1 MNSIRKE
8 FTTLSITLIAVGIA
22 LNLALG
28 TVVLRLG
35 LPLYLDSIGTVL
47 VGALV
52 GPWAGAATG
61 FLSNLVWT
69 LTGLFPQAF
78 AWAGVA
84 AIIGALSGV
93 FARSGWFNSFGKA
106 ALAGVITGV
115 ISAIL
120 SAPIATY
127 VFGGVV
133 GAGTDALVAAFRAAG
148 LDALMSNVAQG
159 TFSDPLDKL
168 VTFVIVWSLLLALPA
183 REKARF
189 GNLET
194 TKARAP
200 RGATRRPA
208 GKVARKTTTK
218 KTATKKATRRR

>member
-1 MNSIRKE
+1 MNSLRKE

-84 AIIGALSGV
+84 AIIGALAGV
-93 FARSGWFNSFGKA
+93 FARSGWFNSVGKA
-106 ALAGVITGV
+106 ALAGIITGV
-115 ISAIL
+115 LSAIL

-148 LDALMSNVAQG
+148 LDALLSNVAQG

-168 VTFVIVWSLLLALPA
+168 VTFVVVWSLLLALPA

-189 GNLET
+189 GNLPVSAGRPLAG
-194 TKARAP
+194 K
-200 RGATRRPA
+200 TRRPA
-208 GKVARKTTTK
+208 GKAAK
-218 KTATKKATRRR
+218 KTAKKAAKKSTRRR

>member
-1 MNSIRKE
+1 MNSLRKE

-22 LNLALG
+22 LNLAVG
-28 TVVLRLG
+28 TIVLNLK

-84 AIIGALSGV
+84 AIIGALAGA
-93 FARSGWFNSFGKA
+93 FGRSGWFQTVVRAGA
-106 ALAGVITGV
+106 AGLITGV
-115 ISAIL
+115 ISAVL

-133 GAGTDALVAAFRAAG
+133 GAGTDVLVATFRAAG

-168 VTFVIVWSLLLALPA
+168 VTFVVVWALLLALPS
-183 REKARF
+183 RFKASF
-189 GNLET
+189 GAET
-194 TKARAP
+194 PKAAK
-200 RGATRRPA
+200 RRPA
-208 GKVARKTTTK
+208 GKRS
-218 KTATKKATRRR
+218 TRRARR

>member
-1 MNSIRKE
+1 MNSFRKE

-69 LTGLFPQAF
+69 LTGLYPQAF

-84 AIIGALSGV
+84 AIIGALAGV
-93 FARSGWFNSFGKA
+93 FARSGWLNSIGKA
-106 ALAGVITGV
+106 ALAGLITGV
-115 ISAIL
+115 VSAVL

-168 VTFVIVWSLLLALPA
+168 VSFVIVWSLLLALPA

-189 GNLET
+189 GNLPVAST
-194 TKARAP
+194 ARAP
-200 RGATRRPA
+200 QGATRRPA
-208 GKVARKTTTK
+208 GKAAKSAAK
-218 KTATKKATRRR
+218 KTATKKATRRK

>member
-1 MNSIRKE
+1 
-8 FTTLSITLIAVGIA
+8 
-22 LNLALG
+22 
-28 TVVLRLG
+28 
-35 LPLYLDSIGTVL
+35 VL

-84 AIIGALSGV
+84 AIIGALAGV
-93 FARSGWFNSFGKA
+93 FARSGWLNSVGRA
-106 ALAGVITGV
+106 ALAGLITGV
-115 ISAIL
+115 LSAVL

-168 VTFVIVWSLLLALPA
+168 VTFVVVWALLLALPS
-183 REKARF
+183 RLKASF
-189 GNLET
+189 GNL
-194 TKARAP
+194 AAAP
-200 RGATRRPA
+200 AARRPA
-208 GKVARKTTTK
+208 GKARRSPAKS
-218 KTATKKATRRR
+218 RRPRK

>member
-1 MNSIRKE
+1 MNSFRKE
-8 FTTLSITLIAVGIA
+8 FTTLSITLMAVGIA
-22 LNLALG
+22 LNLAIG
-28 TVVLRLG
+28 TLALTLK

-84 AIIGALSGV
+84 AIIGALAGV
-93 FARSGWFNSFGKA
+93 FARSGWLNSVGRA
-106 ALAGVITGV
+106 ALAGLITGV
-115 ISAIL
+115 LSAVL

-168 VTFVIVWSLLLALPA
+168 VTFVVVWALLLALPS
-183 REKARF
+183 RLKASF
-189 GNLET
+189 GNLT
-194 TKARAP
+194 AAP
-200 RGATRRPA
+200 AARRPA
-208 GKVARKTTTK
+208 GK
-218 KTATKKATRRR
+218 TRRSPAKSRRPRK

>member
-1 MNSIRKE
+1 MNSLRKE

-84 AIIGALSGV
+84 AIIGALAGV
-93 FARSGWFNSFGKA
+93 FARSGWFNTLGKA
-106 ALAGVITGV
+106 ALAGIITGV
-115 ISAIL
+115 LSAIL

-148 LDALMSNVAQG
+148 LDALLSNVAQG

-168 VTFVIVWSLLLALPA
+168 VTFVVVWSLLLALPA

-189 GNLET
+189 GNLPVSAGRPLAG
-194 TKARAP
+194 K
-200 RGATRRPA
+200 TRRPA
-208 GKVARKTTTK
+208 GKKTAK
-218 KTATKKATRRR
+218 KTAAKKSTRRR